1 MVTGSAD
8 MWNRGIFLALKYA
21 LHLIA
26 AVHFWYGIFFDFLY
40 VYPPKDHPAYKPLT
54 SFGGK
59 FRYLTILGAI
69 VQASYFTLC
78 VLNDVIGTNENYPKR
93 PSKLRKLK
101 DYIFAT
107 FAFPLAMNVA
117 ISFWSI
123 YAIDRELILPKSF
136 ESFFPNWLNH
146 VMHTNIVFFILLE
159 LLVSFRQY
167 PAGKSGFIGLLVFNI
182 FYVIWIHI
190 IKFKTDRWVYP
201 VLEVLNLP
209 QRIGFILF
217 IGIFGISFYF
227 VGEYVNKRVWANE
240 LKSNKSSIH
249 KHK

>member
-1 MVTGSAD
+1 MSEKMAILVKL
-8 MWNRGIFLALKYA
+8 F
-21 LHLIA
+21 HLI
-26 AVHFWYGIFFDFLY
+26 VVGQYYFSLYYDFNH
-40 VYPPKDHPAYKPLT
+40 VVIPHHEKHMIARPG
-54 SFGGK
+54 FGGRS
-59 FRYLTILGAI
+59 RYLTYWCLI